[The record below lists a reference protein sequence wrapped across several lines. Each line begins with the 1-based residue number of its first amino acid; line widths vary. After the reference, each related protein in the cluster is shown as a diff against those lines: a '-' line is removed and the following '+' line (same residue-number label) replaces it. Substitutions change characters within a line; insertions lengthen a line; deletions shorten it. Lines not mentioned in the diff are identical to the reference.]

1 VNTALWIAQG
11 LLAAAFATSGAMK
24 LARSREQLLG
34 RSPWM
39 EDFSDSTLKFIG
51 VCEVLGAI
59 GLVLPPLL
67 DIAPWLA
74 PIAATG
80 LTTMMAL
87 AALMH
92 VRRNEPAGI
101 VVTLVLGAIAVL
113 RGAASDP
120 SRSRTRGERA
130 RSSSRTRCETRD
142 ATCRRPA

>member
-1 VNTALWIAQG
+1 VTEGGRDDGVRRTGERCDKEISVNTALWIAQG

-24 LARSREQLLG
+24 LARSREQLQG

-101 VVTLVLGAIAVL
+101 VVTLVLGAIAVFIACG
-113 RGAASDP
+113 RFGP
-120 SRSRTRGERA
+120 E
-130 RSSSRTRCETRD
+130 
-142 ATCRRPA
+142 PF